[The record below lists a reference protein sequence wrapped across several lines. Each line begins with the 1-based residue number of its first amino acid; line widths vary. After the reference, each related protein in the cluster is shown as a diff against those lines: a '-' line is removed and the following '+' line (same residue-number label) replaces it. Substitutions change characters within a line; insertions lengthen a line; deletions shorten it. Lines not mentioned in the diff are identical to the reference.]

1 MVCEMTIEKM
11 TTLSYIL
18 LAFAIILGITAVV
31 LFFTLKIPKAYRIV
45 KGQKKKKAKRRITK
59 KEKQSPKTKKLKESF
74 IQEGETVVMR
84 EEEVYFHM
92 LQDITFV
99 HVDKEW

>member
-1 MVCEMTIEKM
+1 MTIEKM
-11 TTLSYIL
+11 TMLSYIL

-45 KGQKKKKAKRRITK
+45 KGQKKKKIKRRIAN
-59 KEKQSPKTKKLKESF
+59 KEKQTPKTKRLKESF
-74 IQEGETVVMR
+74 VQESETVTIR
-84 EEEVYFHM
+84 EEEVHFHI

-99 HVDKEW
+99 HVDKEC